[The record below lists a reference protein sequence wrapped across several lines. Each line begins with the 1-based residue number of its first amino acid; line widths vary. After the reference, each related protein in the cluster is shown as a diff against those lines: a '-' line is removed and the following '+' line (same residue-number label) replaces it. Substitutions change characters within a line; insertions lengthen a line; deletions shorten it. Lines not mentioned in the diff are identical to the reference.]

1 MRTQFFRMQS
11 PEREKRWQPQIAAE
25 RAWMSFAYLQLYTG
39 DYLRDTR
46 HLTPLKHGVYLLA
59 LMHCWDSKGPMPLD
73 EQEAAGICNCRSSDE
88 IESLRYV
95 LSRFFV
101 CMEDGYYNERM
112 QHEVEKCAVISGARS
127 AAGRKGFQA
136 RAKQM
141 PGKSQAS
148 AKQQHLSPS
157 PSPSLSLA
165 LSPPPQDQPA
175 VAGSRSS
182 VDDQPAQA
190 GEKVKGLPDCPHLD
204 ALALWRECLPALP
217 QHLPEQWR
225 GARADHLRARWRE
238 TAEQK
243 GWTERE
249 QGLAYLRKLFGYVGR
264 SEFLTGKAQS
274 TTPGKRPF
282 VVELEWLVNPTNWA
296 KVLEGK
302 YHEEQAA

>member
-1 MRTQFFRMQS
+1 MIAVAQLAAHELEPCGPQFFRMQS

-25 RAWMSFAYLQLYTG
+25 RARMSFAYLQLYTG

-73 EQEAAGICNCRSSDE
+73 EQEAAGICNCRSADE

-136 RAKQM
+136 RAKQL

-157 PSPSLSLA
+157 PSLSLSRASSAEPKEDHGGKPFSSTASTNGLA
-165 LSPPPQDQPA
+165 KYPPGFEDFYAQFPKKVGKDAAARAYGRRKFSGEDRCRLLEAIARQREWPTWKKNGGEFIPHPATWLNEGRWDDEAPRHSTNRADQLMADNDAA
-175 VAGSRSS
+175 VA
-182 VDDQPAQA
+182 AFI
-190 GEKVKGLPDCPHLD
+190 
-204 ALALWRECLPALP
+204 
-217 QHLPEQWR
+217 
-225 GARADHLRARWRE
+225 ARQEE
-238 TAEQK
+238 T
-243 GWTERE
+243 
-249 QGLAYLRKLFGYVGR
+249 
-264 SEFLTGKAQS
+264 
-274 TTPGKRPF
+274 
-282 VVELEWLVNPTNWA
+282 
-296 KVLEGK
+296 
-302 YHEEQAA
+302 